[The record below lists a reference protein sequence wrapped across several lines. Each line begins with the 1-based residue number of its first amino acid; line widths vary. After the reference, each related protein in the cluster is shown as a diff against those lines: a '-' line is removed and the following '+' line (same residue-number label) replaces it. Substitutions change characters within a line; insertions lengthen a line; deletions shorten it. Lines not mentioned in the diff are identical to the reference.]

1 MLEEIYVFAYTGG
14 KTSKKVCQK
23 FYFVSSSSYG
33 DTITC
38 FLQIKSA
45 VIYNAIKKYRKNGS
59 ENWYVTLAF
68 YTDIK

>member
-1 MLEEIYVFAYTGG
+1 MSHASMLEEIYVFAYTGG

-59 ENWYVTLAF
+59 EN
-68 YTDIK
+68 